1 MFHVIVRMEAKAE
14 KAAALVELATY
25 NSGRS
30 RKEPGNLR
38 FDVMRQNDN
47 PLRFALYEVY
57 RDEAAFKAHQQTE
70 HYARWRREIDD
81 LLAAPRTSDKFA
93 SVAPEPYA

>member
-1 MFHVIVRMEAKAE
+1 MYHVIVRMEAKPE
-14 KAAALVELATY
+14 KVGALLELATY
-25 NSGRS
+25 NSGCS

-38 FDVMRQNDN
+38 FDVLRQNDQ
-47 PLRFALYEVY
+47 PHRFALYEVY
-57 RDEAAFKAHQQTE
+57 RDETAFKAHQQTE

-93 SVAPEPYA
+93 TVAPEPYA